1 MSNPRTPPGGTTPH
15 PASPAVLA
23 INVGSSSCKVT
34 VAGPEGTH
42 RIDTHDA
49 SPLGWDAA
57 RWRDAIAG
65 CAGAFEPAYVLHR
78 FVHGGGVFHGPAV
91 ITPAVRTQLES
102 LAFLDP
108 LHTAKALGVLDVL
121 GRAFSG
127 ATAIACFD
135 TTFHQNLTPA
145 AYTYALPPAWRR
157 EYGVRKYG
165 FHGFAHDYADARARE
180 LAAAPGARRVLSC
193 HLGSGSSL
201 AAIVGGA
208 SLDTTMGFTPVD
220 GLVMSTRP
228 GSIDPGALIWLLG
241 NTPIGLP
248 EMSRALEE
256 SSGLTALAGHG
267 DMGMIMREAQ
277 AGVAA
282 SVLAYE
288 VWLHRLV
295 GMMGEM
301 IAAMGGV
308 DLIVFGGGIGE
319 RAWRA
324 RAAAAQSFAFLGL
337 ELDEEA
343 NRADGTDRLISSP
356 HSTVVA
362 AVISAREDLAMIRRT
377 QEAGLFARPADPHP
391 R

>member
-1 MSNPRTPPGGTTPH
+1 MSDPRTPFEGSGAEH
-15 PASPAVLA
+15 GLPAVLV

-34 VAGPEGTH
+34 VAGPEGT
-42 RIDTHDA
+42 RQIDTHDA

-57 RWRDAIAG
+57 RWREDIAG
-65 CAGAFEPAYVLHR
+65 CTGSFEPAYVLHR
-78 FVHGGGVFHGPAV
+78 FVHGGGVFHGPTV

-108 LHTAKALGVLDVL
+108 LHTAKALGVLDAL
-121 GRAFSG
+121 GQAFG
-127 ATAIACFD
+127 DATAIACFD
-135 TTFHQNLTPA
+135 TTFHQSLSPA
-145 AYTYALPPAWRR
+145 AYTYALPPEWRR
-157 EYGVRKYG
+157 KYGVRKYG

-180 LAAAPGARRVLSC
+180 LVADPGVARVLSC

-201 AAIVGGA
+201 AAIVEGT
-208 SLDTTMGFTPVD
+208 SMDTTMGFTPVD

-267 DMGMIMREAQ
+267 DMRMIMGQAQ
-277 AGVAA
+277 AGDAA
-282 SVLAYE
+282 SLLAYE

-324 RAAAAQSFAFLGL
+324 RAAAAKSFAFLGL
-337 ELDEEA
+337 ELDEES

-356 HSTVVA
+356 HSAVIAV
-362 AVISAREDLAMIRRT
+362 VISAREDLAMIRRT
-377 QEAGLFARPADPHP
+377 QESGMFAS
-391 R
+391 